1 MLTRRL
7 CWILLTA
14 VVVQG
19 YPGYPPEWVPPHAHK
34 FTVEYKDE
42 VKLVRNVEKNVTYC
56 LYEAD
61 PLPDDCKTFKPVK
74 IPLGKAFV
82 EPTPVIP
89 LFEYIGERESIG
101 SVFYEE
107 YITST
112 CVKQMINNK
121 LILSAGTKNNNGTET
136 FCVDTTSFHNRS
148 ITAAFVTNDTKP
160 DHCGDSM
167 VLPKNTILYSD
178 AAEDEMDKSTTTI
191 ILAQAE
197 WIYYVATFYN
207 KEHLAVKFLD
217 NLYGKWDCIMASIA
231 ECNRGFLAIDGTPK
245 VAFMP

>member
-19 YPGYPPEWVPPHAHK
+19 YPGYPPKWVPPHASK

-42 VKLVRNVEKNVTYC
+42 VKLVRNAIKNVTYC

-61 PLPDDCKTFKPVK
+61 APPDDCKTSTDLKPVK

-82 EPTPVIP
+82 GPTPVIP

-101 SVFYEE
+101 SVFCEE

-112 CVKQMINNK
+112 CVKQMINDK
-121 LILSAGTKNNNGTET
+121 LILPAGIKKVNGNET
-136 FCVDTTSFHNRS
+136 CVDTSKFPNRN
-148 ITAAFVTNDTKP
+148 ITAAFVTNDTIP
-160 DHCGDSM
+160 PECDSM
-167 VLPKNTILYSD
+167 HLPNNTILYSD
-178 AAEDEMDKSTTTI
+178 AEEDKTDEPTI

-217 NLYGKWDCIMASIA
+217 NLYGKWDCIMTSIA
-231 ECNRGFLAIDGTPK
+231 ECNRGFQVIDDKPK

>member
-19 YPGYPPEWVPPHAHK
+19 YPGYPPVWVPPHASK
-34 FTVEYKDE
+34 FNVTYNQE
-42 VKLVRNVEKNVTYC
+42 VKLVLNVEESVTYC

-61 PLPDDCKTFKPVK
+61 SAQQQCPSSTRPVK
-74 IPLGKAFV
+74 IPLGRAYV

-89 LFEYIGERESIG
+89 LFEYIGERGNIG
-101 SVFYEE
+101 SVIDFA

-112 CVKQMINNK
+112 CVKQMINDAQ
-121 LILSAGTKNNNGTET
+121 ILQAGTNIGTET
-136 FCVDTTSFHNRS
+136 FCVNTSSFS
-148 ITAAFVTNDTKP
+148 EKKITAAFAGNKIKP
-160 DHCGDSM
+160 CDGSVD
-167 VLPKNTILYSD
+167 LPTILYSD
-178 AAEDEMDKSTTTI
+178 GAEDKMEDKMNHPEI

-217 NLYGKWDCIMASIA
+217 NLYGKWDCIMTSIA
-231 ECNRGFLAIDGTPK
+231 ECNRGFQIAARLK